1 MTVGCYNNV
10 MEISFNAVFVV
21 LLLLPLVVG
30 LIAGF
35 LIGRSS
41 SQQLGDD
48 RYPELLA
55 SNRVLEE
62 KLANQQSQYEAQ
74 LKMLQDAKELLSKEF
89 ENLANRIFEDKQAKF

>member
-1 MTVGCYNNV
+1 MTVGCYNNA
-10 MEISFNAVFVV
+10 MELSFIAVFIV

-30 LIAGF
+30 LIVGF

-41 SQQLGDD
+41 SKQPDD
-48 RYPELLA
+48 ERYPELLA

-74 LKMLQDAKELLSKEF
+74 LKLS
-89 ENLANRIFEDKQAKF
+89 LIHI